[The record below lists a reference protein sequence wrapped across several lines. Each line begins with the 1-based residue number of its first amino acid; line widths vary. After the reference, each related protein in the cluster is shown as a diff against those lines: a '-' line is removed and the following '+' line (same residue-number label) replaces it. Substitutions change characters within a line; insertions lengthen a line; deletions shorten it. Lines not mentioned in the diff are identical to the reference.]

1 MYKTAK
7 MAKLCGFGVVQ
18 GLAASLHLASI
29 YRNTHSRKGRKLALN
44 CIVILGLCEIT

>member
-7 MAKLCGFGVVQ
+7 MEKLCGFGVVQ

-29 YRNTHSRKGRKLALN
+29 EIHIAGKGASLP
-44 CIVILGLCEIT
+44 